1 MRTIEQQK
9 INEVQDRNFNKC
21 VAEAQKSHKAYTMK
35 MHEISQL
42 HAESLLKVGSV
53 LVYGYTSNGF
63 VVIPSIDELANFD
76 RFANEY
82 FSFLRS
88 SFIKIPSL
96 TRSFDFFGVFVAIK
110 L

>member
-53 LVYGYTSNGF
+53 LVYGYTSSGF
-63 VVIPSIDELANFD
+63 VVIASIDELTNF
-76 RFANEY
+76 ETY
-82 FSFLRS
+82 F
-88 SFIKIPSL
+88 I
-96 TRSFDFFGVFVAIK
+96 D
-110 L
+110 